1 MTAGLT
7 GTRRAGFAALVERQA
22 VAWLIVGV
30 AVVVMGCVAE
40 ETASAPVP
48 GNYRLERVLA
58 SDTLD
63 LALAFA
69 VIPGEDEKGVVATQD
84 GVMYRVSLS
93 EDSPVTVFGDASSV
107 IGKDLAPEE
116 GFFGLAFSP
125 NYEIDRHVYLYYLAE
140 DSRSVVS
147 RAVVVDGSV
156 DMGTEVIILE
166 VPQPHHVH
174 AGGQIAFGPDGY
186 LYVSLGDGGP
196 QGDPEGHSQNL
207 SLLWGSILRLD
218 VGGDEGYEAP
228 PDNPFVGVDGARPEI
243 YAYGFRE
250 PWRFSFDRASGDLW
264 AADVGH
270 LEWEEVNRVVAG
282 GNYGWNVLE
291 GLECF
296 RSLNCDRRGLQMPLL
311 IYGRDEGCAVI
322 GGYVYRGQ
330 AMPELDGWYIYSDLC
345 SGQIWAVNGSDD
357 SLPVVLA
364 EMVEEDVLITSFGEL
379 ADGELLVLTMG
390 NGVYRLEG
398 RSN

>member
-1 MTAGLT
+1 
-7 GTRRAGFAALVERQA
+7 
-22 VAWLIVGV
+22 
-30 AVVVMGCVAE
+30 
-40 ETASAPVP
+40 
-48 GNYRLERVLA
+48 
-58 SDTLD
+58 
-63 LALAFA
+63 
-69 VIPGEDEKGVVATQD
+69 
-84 GVMYRVSLS
+84 MYRVSLS
-93 EDSPVTVFGDASSV
+93 EDSPVTVFGDASSL

-125 NYEIDRHVYLYYLAE
+125 NYEIDRYVYLYYLAE

-147 RAVVVDGSV
+147 RAAVVDGSV
-156 DMGTEVIILE
+156 DLGTEVIILE
-166 VPQPHHVH
+166 VPQPHHRH
-174 AGGQIAFGPDGY
+174 AAGQIAFGPDGY

-218 VGGDEGYEAP
+218 VGGDEGYEVPA
-228 PDNPFVGVDGARPEI
+228 DNPFHGVDGARPEI

-250 PWRFSFDRASGDLW
+250 PWRFSFDRGTGDLW
-264 AADVGH
+264 VGDVGH
-270 LEWEEVNRVVAG
+270 KEWEEVNRVVRG
-282 GNYGWNVLE
+282 GNYGWNILE
-291 GLECF
+291 GRECY
-296 RSLNCDRRGLQMPLL
+296 RSLNCDRNGLQMPRV
-311 IYGRDEGCAVI
+311 IYGHDVGCAVI

-345 SGQIWAVNGSDD
+345 SGKIWAVNGGDN

-364 EMVEEDVLITSFGEL
+364 EMVEEDVLINSFGEL
-379 ADGELLVLTMG
+379 ADGELLVLTRD